1 MLIFWGTPLID
12 DPREHKLDNQSYE
25 IVNQIDAD
33 RTHGASQLAVLALEG
48 LQTFAEAWQGDN
60 VEEFYGDL
68 LFLIDELISVRP
80 SIIAI
85 ANLVNA
91 FQHQLQPASK
101 DKLSE
106 IRDSVINIAGQLK
119 QDTQHASEQTAIEVA
134 ELINENEVLMTHSL
148 SSMVKRVFTLVRDRS
163 VKAIV
168 TESRPGNEGLL
179 LAEFLSSLEI
189 ETCYITDA
197 QIGLWVPKADKIII
211 GADSILSD
219 GSVVNK
225 SGTSLLA
232 LAARESDIPVYVCC
246 ESFKWADVNGDQI
259 ELEEMDPEELRL
271 PPMEY
276 VVARNIYF
284 DITPAELVTGWV
296 SESGVEYQWL

>member
-1 MLIFWGTPLID
+1 MPAFWNTPLID
-12 DPREHKLDNQSYE
+12 DLKEHKLDNQSYE

-48 LQTFAEAWQGDN
+48 LQALAELWQGDN
-60 VEEFYGDL
+60 VDEFCQDL
-68 LFLIDELISVRP
+68 QVLIDELRSVRP
-80 SIIAI
+80 SMVAI
-85 ANLVNA
+85 ANLMDGFQRQ
-91 FQHQLQPASK
+91 FQHIGKAR
-101 DKLSE
+101 LSDVRE
-106 IRDSVINIAGQLK
+106 SVINIAGQLK
-119 QDTQHASEQTAIEVA
+119 EDTRHASEQTAVEVA

-148 SSMVKRVFTLVRDRS
+148 SSMIKRVFTLVRERS

-189 ETCYITDA
+189 ETCYVTDA
-197 QIGLWVPKADKIII
+197 QIGLWVPQADKIII

-219 GSVVNK
+219 GAVVNK

-246 ESFKWADVNGDQI
+246 ERFKWADVNRDQI
-259 ELEEMDPEELRL
+259 ELEEMDPEELGL

-284 DITPAELVTGWV
+284 DITPAELITAWV
-296 SESGVEYQWL
+296 SELGVEYEW